1 MKIGLVLEGSYPY
14 VSGGVSSW
22 TQTLIE
28 AMPEVEFEIIS
39 IQPSIKRPED
49 MKYELPQNVS
59 GITHLYL
66 SDMDKKAKGRMKL
79 DAEDER
85 KISEWLMLKNPNRQ
99 ALGILGKQVPSSQAF
114 FSSEFFWRNVKSAY
128 AEEMNGG
135 SFIDYFW
142 MWQSMYMPILRVLH
156 QPLPKVDLVHS
167 ISTGY
172 AGVVA
177 SYMKETQGIP
187 FILTEH
193 GIYSRE
199 REEEILQSYWIPSPY
214 KPRWVRFFH
223 HLSREAYNA
232 ADEIITLFERN
243 REYQE
248 WIGAPSEKTKIIA
261 NGIDDR
267 HIRATLERAENDV
280 FQIGAIV
287 RLVPIKDLKTM
298 IYSAKIL
305 QERHRL
311 FTLTI
316 MGPLDE
322 DEEYAEE
329 CRLLIEQSG
338 LTDYVELV
346 GKVNVQD
353 WLPKFDLLLLTSIS
367 EGQPL
372 AILEGMAAGIPWV
385 ATDVGA
391 CSELLYGRADDPFGP
406 AGFIVP
412 PVHPEA
418 IADKVEWMMDY
429 PRERMRFGK
438 NGRERVRQYYRLQ
451 QFVDRY
457 KAIYEARREQYGGH
471 RV

>member
-1 MKIGLVLEGSYPY
+1 MRIGLVLEGSYPY

-28 AMPEVEFEIIS
+28 AMPDVEFEIIS
-39 IQPSIKRPED
+39 IQPTPKYQED
-49 MKYELPQNVS
+49 MKYRLPENVS
-59 GITHLYL
+59 GISHLYL
-66 SDMDKKAKGRMKL
+66 SDHEESTTGRMKL
-79 DAEDER
+79 NATEEQKLSD
-85 KISEWLMLKNPNRQ
+85 WLMLRSPNQ
-99 ALGILGKQVPSSQAF
+99 KALDILGNRVPSSQAF
-114 FSSEFFWRNVKSAY
+114 FSSEFFWKNVKSAY
-128 AEEMNGG
+128 VEEMNGG

-142 MWQSMYMPILRVLH
+142 MWQSMYMPVLRVLH

-172 AGVVA
+172 AGMVA
-177 SYMKETQGIP
+177 SYMKETQGVP

-199 REEEILQSYWIPSPY
+199 REEEILQSYWIPAPY
-214 KPRWVRFFH
+214 KPRWVNFFH

-248 WIGAPSEKTKIIA
+248 WIGAPREKTKIIA

-267 HIRATLERAENDV
+267 QIRTISQQTENEV

-287 RLVPIKDLKTM
+287 RVVPIKDLKTM

-305 QERHRL
+305 QERHRIFKL
-311 FTLTI
+311 II

-322 DEEYAEE
+322 DLEYATE
-329 CRLLIEQSG
+329 CRELIEQSG
-338 LTDYVELV
+338 LSDYVELV
-346 GKVNVQD
+346 GKVNVQE

-372 AILEGMAAGIPWV
+372 AILEGMAAGVPWV

-391 CSELLYGRADDPFGP
+391 CSELLYGRTDDPFGP

-412 PVHPEA
+412 PVQPEE
-418 IADKVEWMMDY
+418 IANKVEWMMDY
-429 PRERMRFGK
+429 PNERKRFGK

-457 KAIYEARREQYGGH
+457 KAIYKARREQYGGH

>member
-28 AMPEVEFEIIS
+28 EMPDVEFQIIS
-39 IQPSIKRPED
+39 IQPTVKRPED
-49 MKYELPQNVS
+49 MKYVLPENVS

-66 SDMDKKAKGRMKL
+66 NESGVKGKGRMKL
-79 DAEDER
+79 APEEER
-85 KISEWLMLKNPNRQ
+85 KLSDWLMLKSPNRQ
-99 ALGILGKQVPSSQAF
+99 ALGIIGTRVPSSEAF
-114 FSSEFFWRNVKSAY
+114 FASEFFWHNVKTAY
-128 AEEMNGG
+128 SEEMNGG

-142 MWQSMYMPILRVLH
+142 MWQSMYMPVLRVLH
-156 QPLPKVDLVHS
+156 QPLPDVDLVHS
-167 ISTGY
+167 VSTGY
-172 AGVVA
+172 AGMVA

-199 REEEILQSYWIPSPY
+199 REEEILQSYWIPAPY

-261 NGIDDR
+261 NGIADR
-267 HIRATLERAENDV
+267 HIRPVIEPVEHDV

-287 RLVPIKDLKTM
+287 RVVPIKDLKTM
-298 IYSAKIL
+298 IYGAKIL
-305 QERHRL
+305 QERRRL
-311 FTLTI
+311 FKLTI

-346 GKVNVQD
+346 GKVNVQE
-353 WLPKFDLLLLTSIS
+353 WLPTFDLLLLTSIS

-372 AILEGMAAGIPWV
+372 AVLEGMAAGIPWV

-391 CSELLYGRADDPFGP
+391 CSELLYGRSDDPFGP

-418 IADKVEWMMDY
+418 LADKIEWMMDY
-429 PRERMRFGK
+429 PLERMRFGK

>member
-1 MKIGLVLEGSYPY
+1 MRIGLVLEGSYPY

-28 AMPEVEFEIIS
+28 AMPDVEFEIIS
-39 IQPSIKRPED
+39 IQPTPKRPEE
-49 MKYELPQNVS
+49 MKYVLPQNVS

-66 SDMDKKAKGRMKL
+66 SDEEEKKTGHMKL
-79 DAEDER
+79 NREDEQ
-85 KISEWLMLKNPNRQ
+85 KVSDWLMLKNPNRQ
-99 ALGILGKQVPSSQAF
+99 ALGIIGKKVPSSQAF
-114 FSSEFFWRNVKSAY
+114 FASEFFWKNVKKAY
-128 AEEMNGG
+128 AEEMDGG

-142 MWQSMYMPILRVLH
+142 MWQSMYTPILRVLH
-156 QPLPKVDLVHS
+156 QPLPNVDLVHS

-172 AGVVA
+172 AGMIA

-199 REEEILQSYWIPSPY
+199 REEEILQSYWIPAPY
-214 KPRWVRFFH
+214 KPRWVEFFH

-248 WIGAPSEKTKIIA
+248 WIGAPREKTKIIA

-267 HIRATLERAENDV
+267 HIRHQFEQATNEI

-287 RLVPIKDLKTM
+287 RVVPIKDLKTM

-311 FTLTI
+311 FKLTI

-353 WLPKFDLLLLTSIS
+353 WLSKFDLLLLTSIS

-385 ATDVGA
+385 STDVGA

-418 IADKVEWMMDY
+418 IADKVEWLIDY

-457 KAIYEARREQYGGH
+457 KSIYEARRGQYGGY

>member
-39 IQPSIKRPED
+39 IQPSIKRLED
-49 MKYELPQNVS
+49 MKYELPQNVT

-66 SDMDKKAKGRMKL
+66 SDSDEKIKGKMKL
-79 DAEDER
+79 DIEDEQ
-85 KISEWLMLKNPNRQ
+85 KISEWLMLKNPNSQ
-99 ALGILGKQVPSSQAF
+99 ALGILGKQVPSSEAF
-114 FSSEFFWRNVKSAY
+114 FSSEFFWRNVKTAY
-128 AEEMNGG
+128 SEEMNGG

-142 MWQSMYMPILRVLH
+142 MWQSMYLPVLRVLH

-199 REEEILQSYWIPSPY
+199 REEEILQSYWIPAPY

-223 HLSREAYNA
+223 HLSRVSYNA

-267 HIRATLERAENDV
+267 HIRSSLERVENDV
-280 FQIGAIV
+280 FQVGAIV

-311 FTLTI
+311 FKLTI

-329 CRLLIEQSG
+329 CRLLIEQNG
-338 LTDYVELV
+338 LADYVELV
-346 GKVNVQD
+346 GKVNVQE

-418 IADKVEWMMDY
+418 IADKVEWMIDY

-457 KAIYEARREQYGGH
+457 KAIYEARRAQYGGH

>member
-66 SDMDKKAKGRMKL
+66 SEMDKKAKGRMKL
-79 DAEDER
+79 DSEEES
-85 KISEWLMLKNPNRQ
+85 KVSEWLMLKNPNQQ
-99 ALGILGKQVPSSQAF
+99 ALSILGKQVPSSEAF
-114 FSSEFFWRNVKSAY
+114 FSSEFFWRNVKAAY

-142 MWQSMYMPILRVLH
+142 MWQSMYLPILRVLH

-187 FILTEH
+187 FVLTEH

-267 HIRATLERAENDV
+267 HIRSALERVENDV

-311 FTLTI
+311 FKLTI

-329 CRLLIEQSG
+329 CRVLIEQSG

-353 WLPKFDLLLLTSIS
+353 WLPKFDLLVLTSIS

-418 IADKVEWMMDY
+418 IADKVEWMIDY

>member
-28 AMPEVEFEIIS
+28 EMPEVEFQIIS
-39 IQPSIKRPED
+39 IQPTVKRPED
-49 MKYELPQNVS
+49 MKYVLPKNVT

-66 SDMDKKAKGRMKL
+66 NEDGAKGKGRMKL
-79 DAEDER
+79 TPDEER
-85 KISEWLMLKNPNRQ
+85 KLSDWLMLKSPNRQ
-99 ALGILGKQVPSSQAF
+99 ALEIIGARIPSSEAF
-114 FSSEFFWRNVKSAY
+114 FASEFFWHNVKAAY
-128 AEEMNGG
+128 SDEMNGG

-142 MWQSMYMPILRVLH
+142 MWQSMYMPVLRVLH
-156 QPLPKVDLVHS
+156 QPLPDVDLVHS
-167 ISTGY
+167 VSTGY
-172 AGVVA
+172 AGMVA

-199 REEEILQSYWIPSPY
+199 REEEILQSYWIPAPY

-243 REYQE
+243 QEYQE
-248 WIGAPSEKTKIIA
+248 WIGAPREKTKIIA
-261 NGIDDR
+261 NGIADR
-267 HIRATLERAENDV
+267 HIRSVIEPVEHDV

-287 RLVPIKDLKTM
+287 RVVPIKDLKTM
-298 IYSAKIL
+298 IYGAKIL
-305 QERHRL
+305 QERRRL
-311 FTLTI
+311 FKLTI

-346 GKVNVQD
+346 GKVNVQE
-353 WLPKFDLLLLTSIS
+353 WLPTFDLLLLTSIS

-372 AILEGMAAGIPWV
+372 AVLEGMAAGIPWV

-391 CSELLYGRADDPFGP
+391 CSELLYGRSDDPFGP

-418 IADKVEWMMDY
+418 LADKIEWMMDY